1 MVVVDLLDEFELL
14 VVVLVPHL
22 TSRHVDV
29 LSVAVDQHL
38 LLQTHPVVNVQL
50 TGLHPLPGVL

>member
-1 MVVVDLLDEFELL
+1 MVDLLDELELL

-22 TSRHVDV
+22 AGCHVDV
-29 LSVAVDQHL
+29 LPVAVDQHL
-38 LLQTHPVVNVQL
+38 LLQTHSVVNMQL